1 MSSVDGAQSPPSC
14 TLLSDRERGI
24 MRELEGV
31 ILIKVKFAAW
41 LMEGSG
47 DREGEGSGVETG
59 VILLETD
66 NQISPEGRLR
76 RANLLW
82 DELSHASL

>member
-1 MSSVDGAQSPPSC
+1 MSSVDGAQSLPSC
-14 TLLSDRERGI
+14 TLLSDRERSI

-31 ILIKVKFAAW
+31 ILIKSFVVKFAAW

-59 VILLETD
+59 VILL
-66 NQISPEGRLR
+66 
-76 RANLLW
+76 
-82 DELSHASL
+82 